1 MLNISTS
8 SHFIHVL
15 ENMNPSQLR
24 TVHKVQG
31 LGKLHYW
38 NKTLSRPTIKVQL
51 FFVVLYIFRKFKNV
65 IWSVYNKSVTGKKDE
80 FKFYEAP
87 LIFFG
92 LELGPNEG
100 ERGFIDPVVVF
111 TDLYLVS
118 LTVDQV

>member
-1 MLNISTS
+1 MKQDLIKAN
-8 SHFIHVL
+8 
-15 ENMNPSQLR
+15 
-24 TVHKVQG
+24 
-31 LGKLHYW
+31 
-38 NKTLSRPTIKVQL
+38 NKGATI

-100 ERGFIDPVVVF
+100 ERGFIDPVVVLPVVVF
-111 TDLYLVS
+111 GVLER
-118 LTVDQV
+118 